1 MIMEDYFVSKQVAH
15 RLKDLGFND
24 RCFAMWVGDTLMF
37 EDVLKGTPVKD
48 AMFVLNEYFTNSQE
62 TAAAPLFC
70 QAIDFLLFAEVYI
83 EETVMLGG
91 GFCVMVR
98 GVKNVY
104 EMFTG
109 KQKYAVLS
117 KAIEYAYTQLNI
129 DDELKGRINRFPQF

>member
-1 MIMEDYFVSKQVAH
+1 
-15 RLKDLGFND
+15 
-24 RCFAMWVGDTLMF
+24 
-37 EDVLKGTPVKD
+37 
-48 AMFVLNEYFTNSQE
+48 
-62 TAAAPLFC
+62 
-70 QAIDFLLFAEVYI
+70 
-83 EETVMLGG
+83 MLGG